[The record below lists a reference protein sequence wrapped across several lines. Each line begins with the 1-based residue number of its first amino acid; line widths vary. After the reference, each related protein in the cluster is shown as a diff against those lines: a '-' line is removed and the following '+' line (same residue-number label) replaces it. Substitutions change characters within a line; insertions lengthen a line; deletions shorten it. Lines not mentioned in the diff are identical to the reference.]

1 MKALYSFMKNILTS
15 EYLSLALRVYMA
27 WIFLQAG
34 LGKIPDPA
42 LFAENVADYR
52 IIPHFAVNLVALV
65 LPWMELICA
74 FFLFFG
80 LRTKATATILS
91 GLLVMFTFFVIVN
104 IFRGVSMNCGCFD
117 NVGEPI
123 GWTKVT
129 QNTIWL
135 LMTVQIYFFD
145 RINFFRGS
153 GYPGKK
159 KTPEIAAVSSS

>member
-1 MKALYSFMKNILTS
+1 
-15 EYLSLALRVYMA
+15 MA

-34 LGKIPDPA
+34 LSKIPDPA

-52 IIPHFAVNLVALV
+52 IIPYFAVNLVALV

-91 GLLVMFTFFVIVN
+91 GLLMMFTFFVIIN

-117 NVGEPI
+117 AVGEPI
-123 GWTKVT
+123 GWTKVI

-135 LMTVQIYFFD
+135 LMTIQIFFFD
-145 RINFFRGS
+145 KIHFFGMS
-153 GYPGKK
+153 GVLLKGRRRK
-159 KTPEIAAVSSS
+159 

>member
-1 MKALYSFMKNILTS
+1 MKVLFSFMRRILTS
-15 EYLSLALRVYMA
+15 AYLSLAFRVYIA

-42 LFAENVADYR
+42 VFAENVADYR
-52 IIPHFAVNLVALV
+52 IIPFLAINLVALV

-74 FFLFFG
+74 FYLFFG
-80 LRTKATATILS
+80 LRTKATAAIIS
-91 GLLVMFTFFVIVN
+91 GLLFLFTLFVIIN

-123 GWTKVT
+123 GWAKVT

-135 LMTVQIYFFD
+135 LMTIQIFFFD
-145 RINFFRGS
+145 RIHFFRRS
-153 GYPGKK
+153 EHLFKR
-159 KTPEIAAVSSS
+159 KTPDLKAGFSG